1 MASIAFCMFT
11 RPGTFFLWPEPRT
24 NGFRVVNPCP
34 RERHKHPQ
42 VNPDLVLDLFDLFWP
57 QINDGF
63 VMIGGWNSSWS
74 FPCNWQRK
82 SEQISS
88 QILYNNMIYII
99 CVSSSGIIYIT
110 RIIACN
116 PKYGLSENSV
126 PQIHWM
132 IIMFP
137 MEIAV

>member
-42 VNPDLVLDLFDLFWP
+42 VNPDLVLDLDLFDLFWP

-74 FPCNWQRK
+74 FPGNLQLAKAKIRTN
-82 SEQISS
+82 I
-88 QILYNNMIYII
+88 ITNIIYKYDNIYICII
-99 CVSSSGIIYIT
+99 CVSSSGIIWNHLY
-110 RIIACN
+110 N
-116 PKYGLSENSV
+116 
-126 PQIHWM
+126 
-132 IIMFP
+132 
-137 MEIAV
+137 